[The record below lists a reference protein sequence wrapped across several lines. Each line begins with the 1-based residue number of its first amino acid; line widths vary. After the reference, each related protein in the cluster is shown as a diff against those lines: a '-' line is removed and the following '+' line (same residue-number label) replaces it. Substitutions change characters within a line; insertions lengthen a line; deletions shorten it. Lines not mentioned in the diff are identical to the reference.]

1 MNVIYLNGQFYL
13 NRKWFLVSN
22 QNHINGIENF
32 WSQAKRHLRKFN
44 GIPKAHFELYLKE
57 CEWRFN
63 HSDLKSQIFLLKQ
76 LVKGGL
82 G

>member
-1 MNVIYLNGQFYL
+1 
-13 NRKWFLVSN
+13 
-22 QNHINGIENF
+22 
-32 WSQAKRHLRKFN
+32 
-44 GIPKAHFELYLKE
+44 
-57 CEWRFN
+57 WRFN

>member
-1 MNVIYLNGQFYL
+1 
-13 NRKWFLVSN
+13 
-22 QNHINGIENF
+22 
-32 WSQAKRHLRKFN
+32 
-44 GIPKAHFELYLKE
+44 

>member
-1 MNVIYLNGQFYL
+1 
-13 NRKWFLVSN
+13 
-22 QNHINGIENF
+22 GIENF

-44 GIPKAHFELYLKE
+44 GIPKVHFELYLKE

-63 HSDLKSQIFLLKQ
+63 HSDLKSQISFLKQ
-76 LVKGGL
+76 LVKGSL

>member
-1 MNVIYLNGQFYL
+1 
-13 NRKWFLVSN
+13 
-22 QNHINGIENF
+22 
-32 WSQAKRHLRKFN
+32 
-44 GIPKAHFELYLKE
+44 
-57 CEWRFN
+57 EWRFN